1 MKKWGIKV
9 IEYLK
14 SLLIAVLAV
23 FAPIKAVIIVTG
35 VLVVADLITGVL
47 AARKRGDKITSA
59 GLRQLLRTVTK
70 TTVYL
75 TAVCLGFLVE
85 KYMID
90 SILPISKLVSGII
103 GVVELKSLMENLNS
117 IHGSDLFKSI
127 IEKLGS
133 VNDSKKE

>member
-1 MKKWGIKV
+1 MIWGIKM

-14 SLLIAVLAV
+14 SLMIAILAV
-23 FAPIKAVIIVTG
+23 FAPIKAVIVVTG
-35 VLVVADLITGVL
+35 VLVIADLITGVI
-47 AARKRGDKITSA
+47 AAHKRGQQITSA
-59 GLRQLLRTVTK
+59 GLRRTVTK

-75 TAVCLGFLVE
+75 SAVCLGFLVE

-103 GVVELKSLMENLNS
+103 GVVELKSLMENLNT

-127 IEKLGS
+127 IDRLGS
-133 VNDSKKE
+133 INDSKKD

>member
-23 FAPIKAVIIVTG
+23 FTPIKAVIIVTG

-59 GLRQLLRTVTK
+59 GLGRTVTK

>member
-1 MKKWGIKV
+1 MKWKNNML
-9 IEYLK
+9 EYLK

-23 FAPIKAVIIVTG
+23 FAPIQAVIIVTG
-35 VLVVADLITGVL
+35 VLVIADLVTGL
-47 AARKRGDKITSA
+47 FAARKRGEVITSA
-59 GLRQLLRTVTK
+59 GLRRTVTK

-103 GVVELKSLMENLNS
+103 GVVELKSLMENLNT
-117 IHGSDLFKSI
+117 IYGSDLFKSV

-133 VNDSKKE
+133 INDKKK

>member
-1 MKKWGIKV
+1 MIWGIKM

-14 SLLIAVLAV
+14 SLMIAILAV
-23 FAPIKAVIIVTG
+23 FAPIKAVIVVTG
-35 VLVVADLITGVL
+35 VLVIADLITGVI
-47 AARKRGDKITSA
+47 AAHKKGEQITSA
-59 GLRQLLRTVTK
+59 GLRRTVTK

-75 TAVCLGFLVE
+75 SAVCLGFLVE

-103 GVVELKSLMENLNS
+103 GVVELKSLMENLNT

-127 IEKLGS
+127 IDKLGS
-133 VNDSKKE
+133 INDSKKD

>member
-1 MKKWGIKV
+1 MKWKNNML
-9 IEYLK
+9 EYLK
-14 SLLIAVLAV
+14 SLSIAVLAV
-23 FAPIKAVIIVTG
+23 FAPIQAVIIVTG
-35 VLVVADLITGVL
+35 VLVIADLVTGL
-47 AARKRGDKITSA
+47 FAAKKRGEVITSA
-59 GLRQLLRTVTK
+59 GLRRTVTK

-103 GVVELKSLMENLNS
+103 GVVELKSLMENLNT
-117 IHGSDLFKSI
+117 IYGSDLFKSV

-133 VNDSKKE
+133 INDKKK

>member
-1 MKKWGIKV
+1 MIWGIKMV
-9 IEYLK
+9 EYLK
-14 SLLIAVLAV
+14 SLAIAILAV

-35 VLVVADLITGVL
+35 VLVIADLITGVI
-47 AARKRGDKITSA
+47 AAHKKGEQITSA
-59 GLRQLLRTVTK
+59 GLRRTVTK

-75 TAVCLGFLVE
+75 SAVCLGFLVE

-103 GVVELKSLMENLNS
+103 GVVELKSLMENLNT

-127 IEKLGS
+127 IDKLGS
-133 VNDSKKE
+133 INDSKKD